1 MVNICIKVRRRRIR
15 DSRDFNKN
23 IGIDELTNKRKR
35 RMPSLP
41 FAINSPSFWAQTLM
55 I

>member
-1 MVNICIKVRRRRIR
+1 MVKICIKVRRRRRR

-35 RMPSLP
+35 RISSSS
-41 FAINSPSFWAQTLM
+41 FAILIAHFFGLRL
-55 I
+55 